1 MSSSRKTREDTTKE
15 EQVDL
20 YLPSGAPAPYL
31 IVITSP
37 SSSSVGRMY
46 RVTKDEV
53 ILGRGIQS
61 DILVDDDGVS
71 RYHSKIVLR
80 GDKRWLVDLDST
92 NGTFCNGAKVKEQAL
107 GEGDKIQMGRATVLK
122 YTVQDALDET
132 YHRELYDSAVKDG
145 LTGIHNRRYFIE
157 RLKSEFQ
164 HTQRHKRLL
173 SVTIFDIDYF
183 KKVNDTHGH
192 RAGDAVLRTMA
203 EAVAKAMRGG
213 DVVSR
218 IGGEEFACVLRET
231 DHASAMRFAERLRK
245 IVKAAKVRWG
255 TLEIEI
261 SVSIGVATFDG
272 SNYAD
277 PEAMM
282 QAADEK
288 LYAAKGGGRDRIEG

>member
-1 MSSSRKTREDTTKE
+1 MSSGRTREDTTKE

-92 NGTFCNGAKVKEQAL
+92 NGTFLNGAKVKEQAL

-145 LTGIHNRRYFIE
+145 LTGIHNRRYYLE
-157 RLKSEFQ
+157 RLKS
-164 HTQRHKRLL
+164 
-173 SVTIFDIDYF
+173 
-183 KKVNDTHGH
+183 
-192 RAGDAVLRTMA
+192 
-203 EAVAKAMRGG
+203 
-213 DVVSR
+213 
-218 IGGEEFACVLRET
+218 
-231 DHASAMRFAERLRK
+231 
-245 IVKAAKVRWG
+245 
-255 TLEIEI
+255 
-261 SVSIGVATFDG
+261 
-272 SNYAD
+272 
-277 PEAMM
+277 
-282 QAADEK
+282 
-288 LYAAKGGGRDRIEG
+288 

>member
-1 MSSSRKTREDTTKE
+1 MPVREDTTKE

-20 YLPSGAPAPYL
+20 YLPTGAPAPYL

-37 SSSSVGRMY
+37 SSSAVGRMY
-46 RVTKDEV
+46 RVTKDEIV
-53 ILGRGIQS
+53 LGRGIQS

-71 RYHSKIVLR
+71 RYHAKIVLR
-80 GDKRWLVDLDST
+80 GEKRVLVDLDST
-92 NGTFCNGAKVKEQAL
+92 NGTFLNGAKAKEAVLQ
-107 GEGDKIQMGRATVLK
+107 EGDKIQMGRATVLK

-145 LTGIHNRRYFIE
+145 LTGVHNRRYFLE
-157 RLKSEFQ
+157 RLKAEFQ
-164 HTQRHKRLL
+164 HSQRHKRTL
-173 SVTIFDIDYF
+173 SLMLFDLDYF

-192 RAGDAVLRTMA
+192 RAGDAVLRAMS

-213 DVVSR
+213 DVFAR
-218 IGGEEFACVLRET
+218 IGGEEFSCILRET
-231 DHASAMRFAERLRK
+231 DHTSALRYGERLRK

-255 TLEIEI
+255 QIEIEV

-272 SNYAD
+272 TNYTD

-282 QAADEK
+282 QASDEK
-288 LYAAKGGGRDRIEG
+288 LYAATNAGRDRVEG

>member
-1 MSSSRKTREDTTKE
+1 MSSGRTREDTTKE

-20 YLPSGAPAPYL
+20 FLPSGAPAPYL

-164 HTQRHKRLL
+164 HSQRHKRPL
-173 SVTIFDIDYF
+173 SITIFDLDHF

-231 DHASAMRFAERLRK
+231 DHSAAMRFAERLRK

-261 SVSIGVATFDG
+261 SVSVGVATFDG
-272 SNYAD
+272 ANHAD
-277 PEAMM
+277 PEALM

-288 LYAAKGGGRDRIEG
+288 LYAAKSGGRDCIQG

>member
-1 MSSSRKTREDTTKE
+1 MPPREDTTKE

-20 YLPSGAPAPYL
+20 YLPTGAPAPYL

-37 SSSSVGRMY
+37 SSSAVGRMY
-46 RVTKDEV
+46 RVTKDEIV
-53 ILGRGIQS
+53 LGRGIQS

-71 RYHSKIVLR
+71 RYHAKIVLR
-80 GDKRWLVDLDST
+80 GDKRVLIDLDST
-92 NGTFCNGAKVKEQAL
+92 NGTFLNGAKAKEAVLQ
-107 GEGDKIQMGRATVLK
+107 EGDKIQMGRATVLK

-145 LTGIHNRRYFIE
+145 LTGVHNRRYFLE
-157 RLKSEFQ
+157 RLKAEFQ
-164 HTQRHKRLL
+164 HSQRHKRVL
-173 SVTIFDIDYF
+173 SLMLFDLDYF

-213 DVVSR
+213 DVFSR
-218 IGGEEFACVLRET
+218 IGGEEFACILRET
-231 DHASAMRFAERLRK
+231 DHTSAVRFAERLRK
-245 IVKAAKVRWG
+245 IVKGAKVRWG
-255 TLEIEI
+255 QLEIEVTI
-261 SVSIGVATFDG
+261 SIGIATFDG
-272 SNYAD
+272 TNYTD

-288 LYAAKGGGRDRIEG
+288 LYAAKNAGRDRVEG

>member
-1 MSSSRKTREDTTKE
+1 MPPPPREDTTKE

-20 YLPSGAPAPYL
+20 YLPTGAPAPYL

-37 SSSSVGRMY
+37 SSSAVGRMY
-46 RVTKDEV
+46 RVTKDEIV
-53 ILGRGIQS
+53 LGRGIQS

-71 RYHSKIVLR
+71 RYHAKIVLR
-80 GDKRWLVDLDST
+80 GDKRVLIDLDST
-92 NGTFCNGAKVKEQAL
+92 NGTFLNGAKAKEAVLQ
-107 GEGDKIQMGRATVLK
+107 EGDKIQMGRATVLK

-145 LTGIHNRRYFIE
+145 LTGVHNRRYFLE
-157 RLKSEFQ
+157 RLKAEFQ
-164 HTQRHKRLL
+164 HSQRHKRVL
-173 SVTIFDIDYF
+173 SLMLFDLDYF

-213 DVVSR
+213 DVFSR
-218 IGGEEFACVLRET
+218 IGGEEFACILRET
-231 DHASAMRFAERLRK
+231 DHTSAIRFAERLRK
-245 IVKAAKVRWG
+245 IVKGATVRWG
-255 TLEIEI
+255 QIEIEVTI
-261 SVSIGVATFDG
+261 SIGIATFDG
-272 SNYAD
+272 TNYTD

-288 LYAAKGGGRDRIEG
+288 LYAAKNAGRDRVEG

>member
-1 MSSSRKTREDTTKE
+1 MSGRIREDTTKE

-20 YLPSGAPAPYL
+20 YLPTGAPAPYL

-71 RYHSKIVLR
+71 RYHAKIALR
-80 GDKRWLVDLDST
+80 GEERWLVDLDST
-92 NGTFCNGAKVKEQAL
+92 NGTFLNGAKVKEQAL
-107 GEGDKIQMGRATVLK
+107 VEGDKIQMGRATVLK
-122 YTVQDALDET
+122 FTVQDALDET

-145 LTGIHNRRYFIE
+145 LTGIHNRRYFLE

-173 SVTIFDIDYF
+173 SVILFDVDHF

-213 DVVSR
+213 DVVAR

-231 DHASAMRFAERLRK
+231 DHASALRFGERLRK
-245 IVKAAKVRWG
+245 IVKAATVRWG
-255 TLEIEI
+255 TAEIEF
-261 SVSIGVATFDG
+261 SVSVGVATFDG
-272 SNYAD
+272 SNHGD
-277 PEAMM
+277 PEALM
-282 QAADEK
+282 QAADDK
-288 LYAAKGGGRDRIEG
+288 LYAAKAAGRDRVEG

>member
-1 MSSSRKTREDTTKE
+1 MASSGRTREDTTKE

-173 SVTIFDIDYF
+173 SVTIFDIDHF

-231 DHASAMRFAERLRK
+231 DHAAAMRFAERLRK
-245 IVKAAKVRWG
+245 IVRAAKVRWG
-255 TLEIEI
+255 TIEIDI

-288 LYAAKGGGRDRIEG
+288 LYAAKSGGRDRIEG

>member
-1 MSSSRKTREDTTKE
+1 MSGRIREDTTKE

-37 SSSSVGRMY
+37 SSSSVGRMF

-71 RYHSKIVLR
+71 RYHAKIALR

-92 NGTFCNGAKVKEQAL
+92 NGTFLNGAKVKEQAL
-107 GEGDKIQMGRATVLK
+107 AEGDKIQMGRATVLK

-145 LTGIHNRRYFIE
+145 LTGIHNRRYFLE

-164 HTQRHKRLL
+164 HTQRHKRVL
-173 SVTIFDIDYF
+173 SVALFDLDYF

-192 RAGDAVLRTMA
+192 RAGDAVLRTLA

-213 DVVSR
+213 DVVAR

-231 DHASAMRFAERLRK
+231 DHTSAMRFAERLRK
-245 IVKAAKVRWG
+245 IVKGAKVRWG
-255 TLEIEI
+255 TAEIEM
-261 SVSIGVATFDG
+261 SVSVGVATFDG
-272 SNYAD
+272 GNFAD
-277 PEAMM
+277 PDALM

-288 LYAAKGGGRDRIEG
+288 LYAAKGGGRDRVEG